1 MSKVISVQDIRQ
13 SLATIA
19 NQAQAGESFVVI
31 RNSRPVFKIVPPN
44 DNPVPRLNRSPTLA
58 DLTDRFDAS
67 GASSALSSS
76 DLDMIIHEAHAEY
89 GRK

>member
-1 MSKVISVQDIRQ
+1 
-13 SLATIA
+13 
-19 NQAQAGESFVVI
+19 
-31 RNSRPVFKIVPPN
+31 
-44 DNPVPRLNRSPTLA
+44 LA